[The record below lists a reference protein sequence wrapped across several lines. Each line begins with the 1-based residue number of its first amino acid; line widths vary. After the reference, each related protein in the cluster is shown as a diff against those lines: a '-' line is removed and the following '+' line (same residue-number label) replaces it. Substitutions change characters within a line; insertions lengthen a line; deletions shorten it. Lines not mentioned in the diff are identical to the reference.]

1 MAGPR
6 VAIIGT
12 GFGGL
17 AAAVRLRQAG
27 IEDLVLFEKSTD
39 VGGVWREN
47 IYPGAAC
54 DVPSHLYSLSFAPK
68 ADWSRRFAPQEE
80 IHQYLRD
87 VARDFDLLGFIRFGT
102 EALTAAFDE
111 DGGAWRLTLGD
122 GTVHEA
128 EVLIAATGQL
138 SRPSTPDIPGLDR
151 FEGALFHSA
160 RWDHDHDLAGERVAV
175 IGTGASAVQFVPA
188 IAPRTARLTV
198 FQRSAPYVLT
208 KPDRAYR
215 ERAKRAYRWVPG
227 LLRLSR
233 QRNYLVNEMRSLG
246 FNTEPRLLF
255 AHRARYRRHLRRQVA
270 DPALREKLTPTDPMG
285 CKRILMSDDW
295 YPTLQLPQVEVVTE
309 RIAEVRPRSVV
320 TADGAERPVD
330 TIVLGTGFAAT
341 EFLLPMRITGRDGR
355 DLHEQWKDGASAY
368 LGTVVPGFP
377 NLFVLYGPNTNL
389 GHNSILLMLEAQV
402 GWVVQAVRALRDG
415 RARWLDVRRELA
427 DAFDAWVQERMRGTV
442 FAGGCRSWYLTE
454 SGRNTQNWPA
464 STLTFRR
471 RLRRL
476 ELGDFEPSPSPAG
489 ATKAPVSSLTGAP
502 RPPGE

>member
-1 MAGPR
+1 MTR

-17 AAAVRLRQAG
+17 AAAVRLKQAG
-27 IEDLVLFEKSTD
+27 ITDLVLFEKSQD

-47 IYPGAAC
+47 TYPGAAC

-68 ADWSRRFAPQEE
+68 ADWSRRFAPQAE

-87 VARDFDLLGFIRFGT
+87 VARDFDVLRHIRFGT
-102 EALTAAFDE
+102 EVLEAAFDE
-111 DGGAWRLTLGD
+111 DGGVWRLTLAG
-122 GTVHEA
+122 GAEHEA
-128 EVLIAATGQL
+128 DVLVSATGQL
-138 SRPSTPDIPGLDR
+138 SRPSTPAIVGLDR
-151 FEGALFHSA
+151 FEGTMFHSA
-160 RWDHDHDLAGERVAV
+160 QWDHDHDLTGERVAV
-175 IGTGASAVQFVPA
+175 LGTGASAIQFVPA
-188 IAPRTARLTV
+188 IAPRTASLTV
-198 FQRSAPYVLT
+198 FQRSAPYVLA

-215 ERAKRAYRWVPG
+215 DRAKKAFARVPG

-233 QRNYLVNEMRSLG
+233 EGNYFSNELRSLG

-255 AHRARYRRHLRRQVA
+255 AHKARYRRHLREAVA
-270 DPALREKLTPTDPMG
+270 DPALRGKLTPTDPMG
-285 CKRILMSDDW
+285 CKRILMSNDW
-295 YPTLQLPQVEVVTE
+295 YPALQLPQVDLVTE
-309 RIAEVRPRSVV
+309 RIAEVRPHSIV
-320 TADGAERPVD
+320 TADGREREVD

-341 EFLLPMRITGRDGR
+341 EFLAPMRITGRGGR

-389 GHNSILLMLEAQV
+389 GHNSIIVMLEAQV
-402 GWVVQAVRALRDG
+402 GWVVQGIRALAEG
-415 RARWLDVRRELA
+415 RARRLEVRRDVA
-427 DAFDAWVQERMRGTV
+427 AAFDAWVQERVGHTV

-476 ELGDFEPSPSPAG
+476 RLEEFEP
-489 ATKAPVSSLTGAP
+489 APVAVPGGA
-502 RPPGE
+502 RA